1 MVSNS
6 IIKRFSNAARAMLG
20 KDIPAKEELGATGT
34 PIFGRIL
41 SESVE
46 YLTDLQGTKGYTIY
60 DKMRRSDGQV
70 KGALL
75 ACELPFH
82 SAYWDIQ
89 PGTNDKQGN
98 YIADALRENI
108 FENMTITWEDILHHI
123 MLMMPFGWMPLE
135 KVWELD
141 NGIYVWRKWAPRM
154 PNTIVNLH
162 VDATGGLEYIEQQC
176 WNNDKF
182 DTVPIPVKKLL
193 VFTNEREG
201 SNYTG
206 ISLLRAAY
214 KHWWYKNT
222 LYAIDGMAAER
233 HGMGMAKFSYA
244 PGATQEQKD
253 KIAEV
258 GQRLTAHERAYVAL
272 PNDIAFELLG
282 VSGQL
287 HDIKGS
293 IEHHDL
299 QIARSILAQFM
310 TLGSGSTGSFA
321 LSEDQSSFFLM
332 ALKAMGKN
340 ICNVI
345 NRYAIREMVDYNWEV
360 TKYPK
365 LTVSDLD
372 SYDVSKMAEALTKM
386 VTAGIIIPDEYI
398 ETELRR
404 KMHLPASHTPRP
416 EKVAAATV
424 EAPPEEPV
432 NDAGTE
438 DTEEPTNL
446 KEKRLKLW
454 EPRRP
459 FTGAEQYVAFSE
471 IKDMLDATADK
482 FVTAVAPWQRKQVTS
497 IVGRVVGAIK
507 KGELDKIPTID
518 VLYHKEVASAIEEVL
533 GGIFDYGK
541 EQVRQEYQKQTGV
554 KATDTA
560 VPKPTPAALI
570 KARANAMA
578 SVMANKLRGAVAW
591 QALRQSRNG
600 AIDEQALVAA
610 LASMSDNEL
619 RFEAGFSAAE
629 AFNLG
634 RQEEAQELEDKVVNI
649 TSSSLLDDNTCDYCR
664 EQDGK
669 SWKPDE
675 VNMDDQPPY
684 KDCKGQDRCRCVWV
698 YTFASEVPSVK

>member
-1 MVSNS
+1 MVSNN
-6 IIKRFSNAARAMLG
+6 IIKRIGNATRIMLG
-20 KDIPAKEELGATGT
+20 KEVPSKDELGATGT
-34 PIFGRIL
+34 AIFGKVL
-41 SESVE
+41 SETVE
-46 YLTDLQGTKGYTIY
+46 YLTDLQGSKGYTVF

-89 PGTNDKQGN
+89 PGTNDAQGN

-108 FENMTITWEDILHHI
+108 FETMTITWEDILHHI
-123 MLMMPFGWMPLE
+123 MLMNAFGWMPME

-141 NGIYVWRKWAPRM
+141 GGSYVWRKWAPRM
-154 PNTIVNLH
+154 PNTITQVC
-162 VDATGGLEYIEQQC
+162 VDPTGGLDYIVQQC

-182 DTVPIPVKKLL
+182 DSIPIPVKKLL

-233 HGMGMAKFSYA
+233 HGMGMAKFTYP
-244 PGATQEQKD
+244 PGANQEQKD

-272 PNDIAFELLG
+272 PADLGFELLG
-282 VSGQL
+282 VQGQL

-345 NRYAIREMVDYNWEV
+345 NRYAIRELVDYNWEV

-365 LTVSDLD
+365 ITVSDLD
-372 SYDVSKMAEALTKM
+372 SYDISKMAEALTKL
-386 VTAGIIIPDEYI
+386 VTAGVILPDEYI

-404 KMHLPASHTPRP
+404 KMHLPARHTPRP
-416 EKVAAATV
+416 AEL
-424 EAPPEEPV
+424 P
-432 NDAGTE
+432 AGTGA
-438 DTEEPTNL
+438 EETAL
-446 KEKRLKLW
+446 KEKRLKLGEPEFDPDQPRDDEGKW
-454 EPRRP
+454 GGGGEGEELLGIKSRKVTLLVFLRNLPRRSR
-459 FTGAEQYVAFSE
+459 YVKKCLRTLTLF
-471 IKDMLDATADK
+471 KKNMGWGHVATWLK
-482 FVTAVAPWQRKQVTS
+482 
-497 IVGRVVGAIK
+497 
-507 KGELDKIPTID
+507 
-518 VLYHKEVASAIEEVL
+518 
-533 GGIFDYGK
+533 
-541 EQVRQEYQKQTGV
+541 
-554 KATDTA
+554 
-560 VPKPTPAALI
+560 
-570 KARANAMA
+570 
-578 SVMANKLRGAVAW
+578 
-591 QALRQSRNG
+591 
-600 AIDEQALVAA
+600 
-610 LASMSDNEL
+610 
-619 RFEAGFSAAE
+619 
-629 AFNLG
+629 
-634 RQEEAQELEDKVVNI
+634 
-649 TSSSLLDDNTCDYCR
+649 C
-664 EQDGK
+664 
-669 SWKPDE
+669 
-675 VNMDDQPPY
+675 
-684 KDCKGQDRCRCVWV
+684 
-698 YTFASEVPSVK
+698 